1 LPFLFSTSLLST
13 VIIFSA
19 HGLLPTKRS
28 SGVFN
33 CMRIHCCTSSAGHE
47 VKLTCRSVCKAT
59 CRSHLR
65 RVSGGLEVFTCAQ
78 NVYFCRKNL
87 VVNSRPLKS
96 YRSNGE
102 KHYIRLHPIT
112 SDYIQITFRLHSDYS
127 RAPQTQ
133 KSFLFF
139 GGGLQRYY
147 CPRQLFNHS
156 AASCNDFLT

>member
-1 LPFLFSTSLLST
+1 MRRLHLCPFPLINIHLLQSSVAIVLFSTSLLST

-47 VKLTCRSVCKAT
+47 VQLTCRSVCKAT

-87 VVNSRPLKS
+87 VGNSRPLKN

-112 SDYIQITFRLHSDYS
+112 FDYIPITFRLHSDYI
-127 RAPQTQ
+127 RVPQTPH
-133 KSFLFF
+133 FVVRGNF
-139 GGGLQRYY
+139 
-147 CPRQLFNHS
+147 
-156 AASCNDFLT
+156 